1 MQSFL
6 QWRVQGNLLLC
17 VCCSWKVGIGS
28 FSGVSATVPL
38 AWVVAWN
45 RVKFHEH
52 PDFWYF
58 IFYLVCSHQETAL
71 RGWGLSRVCSRHGG
85 VGRLL
90 ACDSHLPS
98 SAPLPCSPS
107 RSLCSGTPSAGSH
120 SLLKGQGTLLREMG
134 NLLKG
139 LGNLS
144 RGSGSPLEGPGSL
157 WCSLCAPQI
166 QVLCPAYSLQKEE
179 WLHLPLKNSRF
190 CTCESNFCL
199 NRRGKG
205 RRRGRLRILWTP
217 RTPRACRDHF
227 DQVRWVWTGAEMEVK
242 P

>member
-1 MQSFL
+1 M
-6 QWRVQGNLLLC
+6 
-17 VCCSWKVGIGS
+17 
-28 FSGVSATVPL
+28 
-38 AWVVAWN
+38 
-45 RVKFHEH
+45 
-52 PDFWYF
+52 
-58 IFYLVCSHQETAL
+58 AL

-90 ACDSHLPS
+90 ACDTHLPS

-107 RSLCSGTPSAGSH
+107 RSPCSGTPSAGSH

-134 NLLKG
+134 NLLKEM
-139 LGNLS
+139 GNLLKEMGKLLKEMGNLL

-166 QVLCPAYSLQKEE
+166 QVLCPAYSLQKEK
-179 WLHLPLKNSRF
+179 WLHLSLKNSRF

-199 NRRGKG
+199 NRRGEG
-205 RRRGRLRILWTP
+205 RRRRRLGVLWTP
-217 RTPRACRDHF
+217 RTPGACRHHF

-242 P
+242 PWSIVGEISFSNTSQPWRDIGKAILVVFRKAPIMRWCWRFHWRQGWICL